1 VAATNIFEAI
11 TFRFVGILAAKS
23 KIRNGVNMDWTGKQ
37 VLVTGAGGFIASHL
51 VEQLVRQG
59 ARVRAFTRYNSRNDV
74 GMLRWIAPDVFS
86 QLEIVQGDL
95 RDAEAMRS
103 AVRGADTVFH
113 LGALIAIPY
122 SYVNPREVIE
132 TNVMGTVNVLMAAR
146 DFGVRRVV
154 HTSTS
159 EVYGT
164 AQYTPIDE
172 AHPLQAQS
180 PYSASKIGA
189 DKIAESFYRSFE
201 VPVVTLRPFN
211 TYGPRQSA
219 RAVIPTI
226 ITQTLTQDTVKLGNL
241 DPARDFTFVADTANG
256 FICAAEAENVLGQ
269 EVNLGN
275 DNTIRIG
282 DLVEQIFGMIGKQP
296 KIVTDL
302 QRIRP
307 NKSEVMKLWASN
319 QKAKELI
326 GWEPRISLDEGLR
339 FTIEWISAHLDLYRP
354 DQYTV

>member
-1 VAATNIFEAI
+1 
-11 TFRFVGILAAKS
+11 
-23 KIRNGVNMDWTGKQ
+23 MDWKGRQ

-51 VEQLVRQG
+51 IERLVRDG
-59 ARVRAFTRYNSRNDV
+59 AQVRAFVRYNSRNDV
-74 GMLRWIAPDVFS
+74 GMLRLISPEVFS
-86 QLEIVQGDL
+86 ALEVMRGDL
-95 RDAEAMRS
+95 RDVE
-103 AVRGADTVFH
+103 AVRKAVKNTDTVFH

-122 SYVNPREVIE
+122 SYVNPREVIDV
-132 TNVMGTVNVLMAAR
+132 NIMGTLNVLMAAR
-146 DFGVRRVV
+146 DSNVRRVV

-172 AHPLQAQS
+172 KHPLQGQS

-189 DKIAESFYRSFE
+189 DKIAESFYRSFD

-226 ITQTLTQDTVKLGNL
+226 ITQALTRDEVKLGSL
-241 DPARDFTFVADTANG
+241 DPMRDFTFAADTANG
-256 FICAAEAENVLGQ
+256 FVRVAEADNVLGQ
-269 EVNLGN
+269 EINLGN
-275 DNTIRIG
+275 DDTIRIG
-282 DLVEQIFGMIGKQP
+282 DLAEKIFKIIGKTP
-296 KIVTDL
+296 KIITDQ
-302 QRIRP
+302 QRVRP
-307 NKSEVMKLWASN
+307 GKSEVMKLWASH

-326 GWEPRISLDEGLR
+326 GWEPQITLDEGLKR
-339 FTIEWISAHLDLYRP
+339 TIEWLSTHLDLYRP

>member
-1 VAATNIFEAI
+1 VKDK
-11 TFRFVGILAAKS
+11 R
-23 KIRNGVNMDWTGKQ
+23 

-51 VEQLVRQG
+51 VERLIAEG
-59 ARVRAFTRYNSRNDV
+59 ARVRAFVRYNSRGDL
-74 GMLRWIAPDVFS
+74 GLLHMLPAEALSQVEIIA
-86 QLEIVQGDL
+86 GDL
-95 RDAEAMRS
+95 RDVE
-103 AVRGADTVFH
+103 AVRESVKDIDTVFH

-122 SYVNPREVIE
+122 SYVHPREVVE
-132 TNVMGTVNVLMAAR
+132 TNVMGTLNVLMAAR
-146 DFGVRRVV
+146 EFGTQRVI

-164 AQYTPIDE
+164 ARYVPIDE
-172 AHPLQAQS
+172 SHPLQGQS

-189 DKIAESFYRSFE
+189 DRIAESFYRSFN
-201 VPVVTLRPFN
+201 VPVVTIRPFN

-226 ITQTLTQDTVKLGNL
+226 ISQALTRDEVKLGSL
-241 DPARDFTFVADTANG
+241 EPSRDFTFVADTVDG
-256 FICAAEAENVLGQ
+256 FLRAASADDVLG
-269 EVNLGN
+269 EEINLGN

-282 DLVEQIFGMIGKQP
+282 DLAEKIFGMIGRTP
-296 KIVTDL
+296 RLVTDS

-307 NKSEVMKLWASN
+307 GRSEVLKLWASN
-319 QKAKELI
+319 KKAKELI

-339 FTIEWISAHLDLYRP
+339 RTVEWISAHLDLYQP

>member
-1 VAATNIFEAI
+1 MNW
-11 TFRFVGILAAKS
+11 KD
-23 KIRNGVNMDWTGKQ
+23 KK

-51 VEQLVRQG
+51 VERLVSEG
-59 ARVRAFTRYNSRNDV
+59 ANVRAFVRYNSRNDY
-74 GMLRWIAPDVFS
+74 GMLKFISSDVFS
-86 QLEIVQGDL
+86 KIEIIQGDL
-95 RDAEAMRS
+95 RDNE
-103 AVRGADTVFH
+103 AVRNAVKGVDTVFH

-122 SYVNPREVIE
+122 SYVNPREVIDV
-132 TNVMGTVNVLMAAR
+132 NIMGTLNVLMAAR
-146 DFGVRRVV
+146 DFGTRRVV

-164 AQYTPIDE
+164 AQYVPIDE
-172 AHPLQAQS
+172 KHPLQGQS

-189 DKIAESFYRSFE
+189 DRIAESFYRSFE

-226 ITQTLTQDTVKLGNL
+226 ITQALTRDEVKLGSL
-241 DPARDFTFVADTANG
+241 DPSRDFTFVHDTANG
-256 FICAAEAENVLGQ
+256 FLKVAEADNVLGE

-282 DLVEQIFGMIGKQP
+282 DLANKIFQIIGKTP
-296 KIVTDL
+296 KVSLDL

-319 QKAKELI
+319 QKAKSLI
-326 GWEPRISLDEGLR
+326 GWEPRISLDEGLAL
-339 FTIEWISAHLDLYRP
+339 TIEWISKHLDLYRP
-354 DQYTV
+354 DEYTV

>member
-1 VAATNIFEAI
+1 
-11 TFRFVGILAAKS
+11 
-23 KIRNGVNMDWTGKQ
+23 MDWKGKQ
-37 VLVTGAGGFIASHL
+37 VLITGAGGFIASHL
-51 VEQLVRQG
+51 VERLVSEG
-59 ARVRAFTRYNSRNDV
+59 ARVRAFIRYNSRNDV
-74 GMLRWIAPDVFS
+74 GMLRLIPTDLFS
-86 QLEIVQGDL
+86 ELEIVRGDL
-95 RDAEAMRS
+95 RDVEAVRA
-103 AVRGADTVFH
+103 AVRGMDTVFH

-122 SYVNPREVIE
+122 SYVHPREVID

-146 DFGVRRVV
+146 DFDVRRVV

-172 AHPLQAQS
+172 SHPLQGQS

-211 TYGPRQSA
+211 TYGPRQST

-226 ITQTLTQDTVKLGNL
+226 ITQALMHNVVKLGSL
-241 DPARDFTFVADTANG
+241 DPCRDFTFVMDTADG
-256 FICAAEAENVLGQ
+256 FMRVAEADNVLG
-269 EVNLGN
+269 EELNLGN

-282 DLVEQIFGMIGKQP
+282 DLVEKIFGLMGKTLEV
-296 KIVTDL
+296 ITDA

-307 NKSEVMKLWASN
+307 GKSEVMKLWASN
-319 QKAKELI
+319 KKAKEMI
-326 GWEPRISLDEGLR
+326 GWEPRVSLDEGLR
-339 FTIEWISAHLDLYRP
+339 LTIDWISAHLDLYRP